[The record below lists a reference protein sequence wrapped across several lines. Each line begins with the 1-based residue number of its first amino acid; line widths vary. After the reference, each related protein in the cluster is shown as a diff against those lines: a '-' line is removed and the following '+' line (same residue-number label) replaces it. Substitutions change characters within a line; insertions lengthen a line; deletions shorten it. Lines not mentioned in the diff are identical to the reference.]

1 MAWIVSAILA
11 GLLLWLG
18 WLYRRVRL
26 NSVELATRY
35 ERLVRHQAD
44 ISSRLMQTEAFLEAR
59 NLLSKDAIIC
69 LDAHQRVLAVNHPA
83 EAIFGPLPPNATLIA
98 WSKYHYLSEIVTQT
112 LTMPGHLTQQ
122 FEHQDQIYEVRAIAV
137 NLAEKQLGVVLFLTD
152 VSELQRL
159 GRARRDLVANI
170 SHDLRTPISGIRLV
184 AETLHNGALRN
195 LPLAH
200 EMIQRILVETESM
213 EQINQELMDLTMI
226 ESGRVLLKLIPL
238 NLAKRVKKELKR
250 LKEQAARKNI
260 ELVVEVPKNI
270 RVLADKGLLSR
281 VLMNLTHNALKFT
294 DNGQVRVAA
303 AYQPSEDMVVVSVS
317 DSGMGISPEDQRR
330 IFERF
335 YKSDDAR
342 ARSNGQVVETKRT
355 GTGLGL
361 AIAKHIVEAHGGRI
375 WVESDLGKGSTF
387 YFTLPPE
394 EILTPKSV

>member
-1 MAWIVSAILA
+1 
-11 GLLLWLG
+11 
-18 WLYRRVRL
+18 
-26 NSVELATRY
+26 
-35 ERLVRHQAD
+35 
-44 ISSRLMQTEAFLEAR
+44 
-59 NLLSKDAIIC
+59 
-69 LDAHQRVLAVNHPA
+69 
-83 EAIFGPLPPNATLIA
+83 
-98 WSKYHYLSEIVTQT
+98 
-112 LTMPGHLTQQ
+112 
-122 FEHQDQIYEVRAIAV
+122 
-137 NLAEKQLGVVLFLTD
+137 
-152 VSELQRL
+152 
-159 GRARRDLVANI
+159 
-170 SHDLRTPISGIRLV
+170 
-184 AETLHNGALRN
+184 
-195 LPLAH
+195 
-200 EMIQRILVETESM
+200 MIQRILVETESM